1 MANTI
6 SSNLIP
12 SIIGAGR
19 EALSENMSY
28 LGIVNKNYQDAQAKV
43 GQSVDIAIPAVLS
56 AESVTAANI
65 APAPSAITNGV
76 TTLTLDKFYKTSFA
90 ISATDKMNY
99 DIESYIM
106 EQMKEAV
113 RGVAKQLNSDLIGE
127 AYTGVPYAVGN
138 AGTGFFASNY
148 DGLLDARK
156 ALLGRNVDMSRLAGI
171 FSLKD
176 TADLGKIDQV
186 QNANQFGDRSLN
198 MLGMVSRV
206 AGFDILEDQQ
216 ATAHVKGTITAGTLG
231 AATTGVNTTTVTCA
245 TGEGCALKAGDLIAV
260 DGATYSVQSD
270 LTVAASASGTLT
282 VDRNWET
289 ALDGD
294 EALAFATASD
304 GDGGVFDANSLR
316 NIVGDFSGLSAVL
329 RRPASEFLGGQ
340 TQGDHFPIVDEKSG
354 AVLNMAIYQQYHQ
367 IAFEVS
373 SVAGFK
379 TTDNRKLCKVLSYS
393 S

>member
-19 EALSENMSY
+19 EALQENVAY
-28 LGIVNKNYQDAQAKV
+28 LGMVNKNFQDAQGKV
-43 GQSVDIAIPAVLS
+43 GQSVDIAIPATLT
-56 AESVTAANI
+56 AESVTAANV

-76 TTLTLDKFYKTSFA
+76 TTLTLDKFKKTSFA

-113 RGVAKQLNSDLIGE
+113 RGVANAINSDLITE
-127 AYTGVPYAVGN
+127 AWTGVPYAVGN
-138 AGTGFFASNY
+138 TGTGFFASNY
-148 DGLLDARK
+148 DSLLDARK
-156 ALLGRNVDMSRLAGI
+156 GLLSRNVDVSKMAAI
-171 FSLKD
+171 ISLKD
-176 TADLGKIDQV
+176 SAALGKIDQV

-198 MLGMVSRV
+198 SLGMVGRV
-206 AGFDILEDQQ
+206 AGFDIFEDQQ
-216 ATAHVKGTITAGTLG
+216 ATVNSKGTITGATMG
-231 AATTGVNTTTVTCA
+231 AAAVTTNTTVLTCA
-245 TGEGCALKAGDLIAV
+245 TGEGVALKAGDLIGI
-260 DGATYSVQSD
+260 DGASYSVQSD
-270 LTVAASASGTLT
+270 LTIAAENTGTLT

-294 EALAFATASD
+294 ETLAFATASE
-304 GDGGVFDANSLR
+304 GDGGVYDAATLR
-316 NIVGDFSGLSAVL
+316 NIAGDFTGLSAVL
-329 RRPASEFLGGQ
+329 RRPASNFLGGE

-354 AVLNMAIYQQYHQ
+354 AVLNLAIYQQYHQ

-373 SVAGFK
+373 SVYGVQ
-379 TTDNRKLCKVLSYS
+379 TTDSRKLTKLFTYS